1 MRRGLVV
8 LVRSLGPREHEGSSK
23 DLISPLA
30 TIIWQRGL
38 RRWDTVFVRGYPLW
52 GSAISKSAFEGG
64 TMELT
69 RIAKRP
75 AVATRLGATVRE
87 VCQLLRD
94 QKVGAL
100 VVVDQGRLVGIISE
114 RDIVTRVIAPGH
126 DPQLTLVSEVMTASV
141 KSVREDISA
150 REALELMHEG
160 RFRHLPLVD
169 RFDRVL
175 GMVSVRDLLRDRIDE
190 LDMKNADL
198 IAFISADGPG
208 G

>member
-1 MRRGLVV
+1 
-8 LVRSLGPREHEGSSK
+8 
-23 DLISPLA
+23 
-30 TIIWQRGL
+30 
-38 RRWDTVFVRGYPLW
+38 
-52 GSAISKSAFEGG
+52 
-64 TMELT
+64 MELT